1 MKKQNGITLISLIIT
16 IIIMLILAGVSLSM
30 VMGDG
35 SMLEQANAA
44 TENTRGGE
52 VQEYIDL
59 AIASNK
65 AGKYSNI
72 GIKSKEQII
81 EELKNE
87 KLLTQDEVD
96 ELADNDILQIGNVS
110 IDFSKIDESIDENMV
125 AVNVGDYVTYS
136 GGGINKWRVV
146 ETKSNGEIVVYAK
159 LSSLGSNTKL
169 STSFY
174 NSGKST
180 LEEYYNTFVNSSF
193 ANSASLGNVSEY
205 IRAITGKE
213 IAVQDAG
220 MTIGT
225 VTGVQVTETELTEL
239 GILGMNV
246 SVGLYLSNGTLM
258 TNTYRTI
265 TATDGLGY
273 LSHDI
278 SAVEAET
285 DAFIAVTLKSGLTY
299 TGSGTNESPY
309 IVGN

>member
-87 KLLTQDEVD
+87 KLITQDEVD